1 HNSRNCWR
9 TAGSLRPSQ
18 VARKALTAVNAQER
32 ASTMPR
38 LHRAK
43 TVACGLLKWGKCV
56 WIIVVHSVTRG
67 WQDIRIL
74 LGVMGVRQPP
84 IPCPTEGCLVTSCM
98 LLYRHFSKTYCRKR
112 TLSSWL
118 AEYRE
123 LTTYARLRSHAL
135 TLFTP
140 HTLIPP
146 PRLHHK
152 QGARCC
158 FNPSSNARLMSS
170 FFHSMIACARSLS
183 RYFAYSPFR

>member
-98 LLYRHFSKTYCRKR
+98 LLYRHFSKTYCRKA
-112 TLSSWL
+112 S
-118 AEYRE
+118 
-123 LTTYARLRSHAL
+123 
-135 TLFTP
+135 
-140 HTLIPP
+140 PP
-146 PRLHHK
+146 PRRS
-152 QGARCC
+152 ASRERAMRTREE
-158 FNPSSNARLMSS
+158 PSSSS
-170 FFHSMIACARSLS
+170 CGDDALGE
-183 RYFAYSPFR
+183 